1 MNKMSLLGKIL
12 GWLVLGGIIVFVV
25 LIVVSLLLFDM
36 AMNTPVCDSAD
47 EVIEMMEAFVE
58 YDFNS
63 DDYEVEEWYCWGH
76 PDLNKSVTLLVKNKK
91 VWNDFVERFEPKDAS
106 FIETYGKEVKT
117 TIIEIDKDNY
127 RKECEWRNDDTYEW
141 TRETFVLNYEDKTIK
156 YYYFEE

>member
-1 MNKMSLLGKIL
+1 MKLFGKVL
-12 GWLVLGGIIVFVV
+12 GWLFLGGIIVFVV

-58 YDFNS
+58 YDFDS
-63 DDYEVEEWYCWGH
+63 DDYEVEEWYYWGH

-91 VWNDFVERFEPKDAS
+91 VWNDFVEHFEPKDAS
-106 FIETYGKEVKT
+106 FIETYGKGVKT
-117 TIIEIDKDNY
+117 TTIEIDKDNY